1 MPDYDR
7 ASRQAEEL
15 RRGLDAI
22 IRNEIKDPRIPEMFT
37 ILKVD
42 LTRDLKYAKV
52 YISVMLQEE
61 AEKKAMLKALKGAS
75 GFIRRELGKK
85 VIIRSMPELTFV
97 LDDSIEY
104 SVHINQ
110 LLDEIAS
117 DKEES
122 ETDGE
127 KE

>member
-85 VIIRSMPELTFV
+85 VIIRSMPEITFV

-110 LLDEIAS
+110 LLEKIAS

>member
-1 MPDYDR
+1 
-7 ASRQAEEL
+7 
-15 RRGLDAI
+15 
-22 IRNEIKDPRIPEMFT
+22 MFT

-110 LLDEIAS
+110 LLEEIAS

>member
-1 MPDYDR
+1 
-7 ASRQAEEL
+7 
-15 RRGLDAI
+15 
-22 IRNEIKDPRIPEMFT
+22 
-37 ILKVD
+37 
-42 LTRDLKYAKV
+42 
-52 YISVMLQEE
+52 
-61 AEKKAMLKALKGAS
+61 MLKALKGAS

-110 LLDEIAS
+110 LLEKIAS

>member
-97 LDDSIEY
+97 LDDAIEY

-110 LLDEIAS
+110 LLEKIAS

>member
-61 AEKKAMLKALKGAS
+61 AEKKAMLKALKGAVS
-75 GFIRRELGKK
+75 YTHLRA
-85 VIIRSMPELTFV
+85 
-97 LDDSIEY
+97 
-104 SVHINQ
+104 H
-110 LLDEIAS
+110 
-117 DKEES
+117 
-122 ETDGE
+122 ET
-127 KE
+127 

>member
-110 LLDEIAS
+110 LLEKIAS

>member
-110 LLDEIAS
+110 RLETIAS
-117 DKEES
+117 DKKES

>member
-110 LLDEIAS
+110 LLEKIAS
-117 DKEES
+117 DNEES

>member
-110 LLDEIAS
+110 LLETIAS
-117 DKEES
+117 DKKES

>member
-61 AEKKAMLKALKGAS
+61 AEKKAMLKALKLS
-75 GFIRRELGKK
+75 LI
-85 VIIRSMPELTFV
+85 
-97 LDDSIEY
+97 
-104 SVHINQ
+104 HI
-110 LLDEIAS
+110 
-117 DKEES
+117 
-122 ETDGE
+122 
-127 KE
+127 